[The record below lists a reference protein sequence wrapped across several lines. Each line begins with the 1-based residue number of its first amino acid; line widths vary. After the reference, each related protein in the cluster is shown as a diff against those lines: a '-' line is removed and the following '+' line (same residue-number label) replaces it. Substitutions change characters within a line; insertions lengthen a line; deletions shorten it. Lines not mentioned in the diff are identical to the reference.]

1 MELGLAGK
9 SVLITGAASGIGL
22 ASVEAF
28 AAEGARVLAVDI
40 NAGVL
45 HAAIA
50 ALGNELVK
58 AQVADV
64 TDAQQVQA
72 AVARAVAEFGR
83 LDVVFANAGGAIPT
97 PTDQQDLEDYRRIMA
112 LNHDGVYFA
121 IHAALPVMLAQGKGC
136 FIVTSSGAGLN
147 SAPGLTVYGAAKA
160 GVISMARS
168 IATEYGARGIR
179 ANVIAP
185 GPMLTPPVREWLS
198 GIPQGYERFCK
209 QVPSG
214 RMGTAEDIA
223 DAALFLASDRA
234 EFVNGVVLPVDGA
247 LHARLS
253 SPSLD

>member
-1 MELGLAGK
+1 MDLGLQGK
-9 SVLITGAASGIGL
+9 TVLITGAASGMGL

-40 NAGVL
+40 NAAAL
-45 HAAIA
+45 HAAVD
-50 ALGNELVK
+50 ALGNDHVK

-64 TDAQQVQA
+64 TDAAQMQA

-97 PTDQQDLEDYRRIMA
+97 PTEQQSIEDYRRIMA

-147 SAPGLTVYGAAKA
+147 AAPGLTVYGAAKA
-160 GVISMARS
+160 GIINMARF
-168 IATEYGARGIR
+168 IGTVYGARGFR
-179 ANVIAP
+179 GNVIAP
-185 GPMLTPPVREWLS
+185 GPLLTQPVREWLA

-234 EFVNGVVLPVDGA
+234 EFVTGVVLPVDGA
-247 LHARLS
+247 LHARFS

>member
-1 MELGLAGK
+1 MDLGLQGK

-40 NAGVL
+40 NAPLLEEVV
-45 HAAIA
+45 AR
-50 ALGNELVK
+50 LGSEHVR

-64 TDAQQVQA
+64 TDAAQVQA
-72 AVARAVAEFGR
+72 AVTRATEVFGR

-97 PTDQQDLEDYRRIMA
+97 PTDLQDIEDYRRIMA

-121 IHAALPVMLAQGKGC
+121 IRAALPVMLAQGKGC

-147 SAPGLTVYGAAKA
+147 AAPGLTVYGAAKA
-160 GVISMARS
+160 GVINMARS

-198 GIPQGYERFCK
+198 GIPQGYERFCR

-234 EFVNGVVLPVDGA
+234 DFVNGVVLPVDGA

>member
-1 MELGLAGK
+1 MDLGLQGK

-40 NAGVL
+40 NAPLLEEVV
-45 HAAIA
+45 AR
-50 ALGNELVK
+50 LGSEHVR

-64 TDAQQVQA
+64 TDAAQVQA
-72 AVARAVAEFGR
+72 AVTRAAEVFGR

-97 PTDQQDLEDYRRIMA
+97 PTDLQDIEDYRRIMA

-121 IHAALPVMLAQGKGC
+121 IRAALPVMLAQGKGC

-147 SAPGLTVYGAAKA
+147 AAPGLTVYGAAKA
-160 GVISMARS
+160 GVINMARS

-198 GIPQGYERFCK
+198 GIPQGYERFCR

-234 EFVNGVVLPVDGA
+234 DFVNGVVLPVDGA

>member
-1 MELGLAGK
+1 MDLGLQGR

-22 ASVEAF
+22 ACVKAF
-28 AAEGARVLAVDI
+28 AAEGARVLAVDVS
-40 NAGVL
+40 AAAL
-45 HAAIA
+45 HEAVAAI
-50 ALGNELVK
+50 GSDNVK
-58 AQVADV
+58 AHVADV
-64 TDAQQVQA
+64 TDAAQMQA

-83 LDVVFANAGGAIPT
+83 LDVMFPNAGGAIPT
-97 PTDQQDLEDYRRIMA
+97 PTEQQGLEDYRRIMA
-112 LNHDGVYFA
+112 LNLDGVYFA
-121 IHAALPVMLAQGKGC
+121 IHAALPLMLAQGKGC

-147 SAPGLTVYGAAKA
+147 AAPGLTAYGAAKA
-160 GVISMARS
+160 GVINMARS
-168 IATEYGARGIR
+168 IATEFGARGIR

-185 GPMLTPPVREWLS
+185 GPMLTPPVREWLA

-223 DAALFLASDRA
+223 NAALFLASDRA
-234 EFVNGVVLPVDGA
+234 DFVNGVVLPVDGA